1 MTKTAATRRAAQR
14 VENNRAFRV
23 FVRAGYAAN
32 GVVHVLIGMLA
43 LQVAFGQNASADQS
57 GALAAV
63 GAAPAGGVLL
73 WAIAAATA
81 ALALFEVVEL
91 VLARGRGRDA
101 WMERAKLG
109 GKAVVYAGISA
120 LAATVA
126 IGGSTGGGTASVSA
140 RVLELPG
147 GVVLLV
153 LLAVGV
159 GGVGVYLAAKG
170 IRQTFLDDLAQPRG
184 SLRTVT
190 TVIGTAG
197 YVAKG
202 VAIVVVAGF
211 LAGAAVTSDPS
222 KAEGLDGALT
232 SLTQLPF
239 GKALLVVVALGL
251 VLFGLYCF
259 VRARFAKL

>member
-1 MTKTAATRRAAQR
+1 M
-14 VENNRAFRV
+14 
-23 FVRAGYAAN
+23 
-32 GVVHVLIGMLA
+32 
-43 LQVAFGQNASADQS
+43 
-57 GALAAV
+57 
-63 GAAPAGGVLL
+63 
-73 WAIAAATA
+73 
-81 ALALFEVVEL
+81 
-91 VLARGRGRDA
+91 
-101 WMERAKLG
+101 
-109 GKAVVYAGISA
+109 
-120 LAATVA
+120 
-126 IGGSTGGGTASVSA
+126 
-140 RVLELPG
+140 
-147 GVVLLV
+147 
-153 LLAVGV
+153 
-159 GGVGVYLAAKG
+159 
-170 IRQTFLDDLAQPRG
+170 
-184 SLRTVT
+184 T

>member
-1 MTKTAATRRAAQR
+1 MTKTAATRQAAQR

-91 VLARGRGRDA
+91 VLARGHDRDA
-101 WMERAKLG
+101 WMERAKLA

-159 GGVGVYLAAKG
+159 AASG
-170 IRQTFLDDLAQPRG
+170 STLPPRG
-184 SLRTVT
+184 SARPSST
-190 TVIGTAG
+190 T
-197 YVAKG
+197 
-202 VAIVVVAGF
+202 
-211 LAGAAVTSDPS
+211 SPS
-222 KAEGLDGALT
+222 PE
-232 SLTQLPF
+232 
-239 GKALLVVVALGL
+239 
-251 VLFGLYCF
+251 
-259 VRARFAKL
+259 ARCAQ